1 MTYRLPLL
9 CSIAILAGSGI
20 ASAQSF
26 DMKGTW
32 TGTSRTIVSGPAG
45 HHPPNAASKP
55 AGNNRLTELVFTTK
69 IEGQDGN
76 RVWGTISS
84 AAATDPLIGVLS
96 PDGKRLR
103 LIVKGRGIIEGTVV
117 DPDTIDIFYIE
128 EHNDVA
134 VAATNTF
141 KRQK

>member
-9 CSIAILAGSGI
+9 CTVALFVGMGT

-32 TGTSRTIVSGPAG
+32 TGTGKTIVNGPAG
-45 HHPPNAASKP
+45 HHPASVPSKP
-55 AGNNRLTELVFTTK
+55 AGSSRLTEPAFTTK

-76 RVWGTISS
+76 RVWGTLSS
-84 AAATDPLIGVLS
+84 AAATDPVIGVIS
-96 PDGKRLR
+96 PDGKQLR
-103 LIVKGRGIIEGTVV
+103 LVLKGRGVIEGTII
-117 DPDTIDIFYIE
+117 DPDTINIFYTE
-128 EHNDVA
+128 AHNGVA
-134 VAATNTF
+134 VAATNTW